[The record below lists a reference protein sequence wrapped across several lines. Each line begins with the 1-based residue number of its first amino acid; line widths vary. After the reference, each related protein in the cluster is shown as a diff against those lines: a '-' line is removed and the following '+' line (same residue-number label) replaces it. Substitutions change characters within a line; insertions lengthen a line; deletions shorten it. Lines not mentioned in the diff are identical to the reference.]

1 MSTAIVTGA
10 SRGIGRAIAYRL
22 AELGWDLGLIATDPQ
37 RLSDVASAI
46 GARADVKVALEPID
60 VGNYNQVS
68 GAVERIVAAVGTPSL
83 LINNAGRI
91 DAEVPVWEAD
101 PDQLAAVVST
111 NLLGTLFM
119 ERAVLPHM
127 VAAEGGRV
135 INLVSGAG
143 ARSWGLAPAY
153 TTSKAAQLRNVGDV
167 SEVGEGVGILAF
179 GLAPGVV
186 RTDMTA
192 GMDLHAGRTDY
203 TPVSATLDLVKAIA
217 AGSLDAWSGA
227 YLRADIDTP
236 ESLVSAA
243 VHSKNEDARHFGV
256 FPWGEGDRLR

>member
-10 SRGIGRAIAYRL
+10 SRGIGRQIAHRL
-22 AELGWDLGLIATDPQ
+22 GELGWNLGLIATDE
-37 RLSDVASAI
+37 RLLREAASSI
-46 GARADVKVALEPID
+46 GARADVQIVLEPID
-60 VGNYNQVS
+60 VGDYGQAS

-83 LINNAGRI
+83 LVNNAGRI

-101 PDQLAAVVST
+101 PAQLAAVVST
-111 NLLGTLFM
+111 NVLGSLFM

-127 VAAEGGRV
+127 VAAGRGRV

-153 TTSKAAQLRNVGDV
+153 TTSKAAQLRNIGDLA
-167 SEVGEGVGILAF
+167 EVGEGVGIYAF

-192 GMDLHAGRTDY
+192 GMDLHEGRSEY
-203 TPVSATLDLVKAIA
+203 TPVSATLDLVEAIA

-227 YLRADIDTP
+227 YLRADVDTP
-236 ESLVSAA
+236 ESLTSAA
-243 VHSKNEDARHFGV
+243 QAKNEHARHFGV
-256 FPWGEGDRLR
+256 FPWGEGDPLG